1 MTPEHKKS
9 GIHYAWIIMV
19 CMILIQGGATG
30 ILTNCLGVIFSA
42 VLSDLGFRAGDLSLY
57 YTIRSLTSAVAVV
70 FTVKLFFRKN
80 TRLVMVILG
89 LLMVSSYGAMAFFHS
104 LWQWY
109 LAAVLFGIGMSCNM
123 VVIPVVI
130 NNWFRVKNGAVIGV
144 TMASSGVCG
153 AIFSPLCSSL
163 ISMYGW
169 RSTVL
174 ILAGISSVM
183 ILLPSMLLLYA
194 DPADRGD
201 LPYGESA
208 DRGTVRADEIEVPQP
223 PSYIFGVCVLT
234 IMLSGSLI
242 QFNSQLP
249 TFAQSIGYPLS
260 VGAMFTSL
268 SMIGNLAGKV
278 ISGVLTDRIG
288 VYMTGFLF
296 FISVSIGMLG
306 YLFGTGNVAVLEVSS
321 ALYGM
326 QYAVSMT
333 LPSLLF
339 LDLYGRMTYKDKLS
353 RMQLINGL
361 ASACISAAF
370 PYIYDLTG
378 SYAPV
383 FVMAIVFELIGF
395 SVFLYLL
402 RYTRRRANYINS
414 INDR

>member
-1 MTPEHKKS
+1 M
-9 GIHYAWIIMV
+9 
-19 CMILIQGGATG
+19 
-30 ILTNCLGVIFSA
+30 
-42 VLSDLGFRAGDLSLY
+42 
-57 YTIRSLTSAVAVV
+57 
-70 FTVKLFFRKN
+70 
-80 TRLVMVILG
+80 
-89 LLMVSSYGAMAFFHS
+89 
-104 LWQWY
+104 
-109 LAAVLFGIGMSCNM
+109 
-123 VVIPVVI
+123 
-130 NNWFRVKNGAVIGV
+130 
-144 TMASSGVCG
+144 
-153 AIFSPLCSSL
+153 
-163 ISMYGW
+163 
-169 RSTVL
+169 
-174 ILAGISSVM
+174 
-183 ILLPSMLLLYA
+183 
-194 DPADRGD
+194 
-201 LPYGESA
+201 
-208 DRGTVRADEIEVPQP
+208 RADEIEVPQP

-260 VGAMFTSL
+260 VGALFTSL

-288 VYMTGFLF
+288 VYLTGFLF

-339 LDLYGRMTYKDKLS
+339 LDLYGRTTYKDKLS

>member
-1 MTPEHKKS
+1 
-9 GIHYAWIIMV
+9 MV

>member
-1 MTPEHKKS
+1 
-9 GIHYAWIIMV
+9 MV

-42 VLSDLGFRAGDLSLY
+42 VLSDLSFRAGDLSLY

-260 VGAMFTSL
+260 VGALFTSL

-288 VYMTGFLF
+288 VYLTGFLF

-339 LDLYGRMTYKDKLS
+339 LDLYGRTTYKDKLS